1 MRLRFSR
8 GRRESG
14 SALLAG
20 HPCRAA
26 ESCGERFAPR
36 GPAKN
41 RELDRCSLR
50 SPWFLTYP
58 ALQKGGAWLSET
70 LTMERGRFTPC
81 TWRIDY
87 RLRRCVP
94 GCLALRCSD
103 PRGCD
108 PRGVDGAKGT
118 RRRLL

>member
-1 MRLRFSR
+1 MLA
-8 GRRESG
+8 
-14 SALLAG
+14 ALAL
-20 HPCRAA
+20 
-26 ESCGERFAPR
+26 
-36 GPAKN
+36 
-41 RELDRCSLR
+41 
-50 SPWFLTYP
+50 FLTYP

-81 TWRIDY
+81 PWRIDY

-94 GCLALRCSD
+94 SCLALRCSD

-118 RRRLL
+118 RRRLLYGGLSQGRRTASPAEGCSLEQSPE